1 MPTPHIEVSQ
11 KDIAKIVLMPGDPLR
26 AKYIAENFLDNIR
39 LVNHVRNML
48 AYTGTYQGK
57 EITVFSSGMGM
68 PSMGIYCYELYKIYH
83 VETIIRIGSCGGY
96 TPDLNLLDTILV
108 DHTYTPGNFAYSLN
122 GQDVHIQQATVSL
135 NTTIE
140 ETAKEKNIPIV
151 VGDTVC
157 SECFDYY
164 VDNLDRFIGD
174 FPKELNI
181 IGAEMEAFA
190 LFYTAKYLGKKAA
203 CLLTVVDNHYKNEQV
218 SSEARE
224 KSLNNMIT
232 LALDSALKL

>member
-1 MPTPHIEVSQ
+1 
-11 KDIAKIVLMPGDPLR
+11 
-26 AKYIAENFLDNIR
+26 
-39 LVNHVRNML
+39 
-48 AYTGTYQGK
+48 
-57 EITVFSSGMGM
+57 
-68 PSMGIYCYELYKIYH
+68 
-83 VETIIRIGSCGGY
+83 
-96 TPDLNLLDTILV
+96 
-108 DHTYTPGNFAYSLN
+108 
-122 GQDVHIQQATVSL
+122 
-135 NTTIE
+135 
-140 ETAKEKNIPIV
+140 NIPIV